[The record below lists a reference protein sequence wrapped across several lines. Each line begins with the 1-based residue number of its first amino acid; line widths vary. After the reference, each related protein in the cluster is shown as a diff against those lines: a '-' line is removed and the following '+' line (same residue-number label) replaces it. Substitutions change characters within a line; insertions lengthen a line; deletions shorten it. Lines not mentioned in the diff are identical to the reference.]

1 MTAPAAAVESLAD
14 TVNRL
19 TAAGYTDDFR
29 AEPNGL
35 RAVPS
40 GCLHAPESLRI
51 DEVVRFEGITDPD
64 DEAVVFALRCGEHG
78 IKGTYA
84 LPYGSKMEPLDAE
97 MVRRLNAKK
106 P

>member
-1 MTAPAAAVESLAD
+1 MMETLAD
-14 TVNRL
+14 SVNRL

-29 AEPNGL
+29 AETDGL
-35 RAVPS
+35 RAVAS
-40 GCLHAPESLRI
+40 GCVHAPESLII

-64 DEAVVFALRCGEHG
+64 DEAIVFALRCGAHG

-84 LPYGSKMEPLDAE
+84 VPYGSKMEPLDAE

-106 P
+106 R